1 MPPLPDE
8 DNVPSQSPSQD
19 SSVPLAV
26 TVSTGGAVTVVWSV
40 TSQPA
45 PSVAVTVKV
54 PAQTPVWFCPAPKPP
69 SHEYEIPPV
78 PPVVVAETVPV
89 HGVPAHRLGVDEAVT
104 VNTGAAATV
113 MSMIFSQLF
122 ASVTVT
128 V

>member
-54 PAQTPVWFCPAPKPP
+54 PAHTPVWFCPAPKPP
-69 SHEYEIPPV
+69 SQEYEIPPV
-78 PPVVVAETVPV
+78 PPVVVADTVPV
-89 HGVPAHRLGVDEAVT
+89 QGVPAHRLGVDEAVT